1 MADVG
6 HTDNLTESMIDKQM
20 VMSFIDDQKKKSTVN
35 CTKRDLKLL
44 YKWLVGKGELRSIE
58 DIPHNELDAF
68 LSEFYI
74 TLKRENGQEYEPGTF
89 DGIRASIERYL
100 KEKEYSHSLR
110 DKEFN
115 LSTRALSAKKVQL
128 KKLGKGHKPNAS
140 KAVSKDEEDLLWEQ
154 GQLGDGT
161 PRILIFSLWY
171 YFTKC
176 FGLRGRNEHRQLQL
190 GDILMKKDPVDN
202 RQYLEFSERL
212 TKTRDGTKGK
222 ENRKVKP
229 RMYENK
235 SDRCPIR
242 LFKAYLLRRP
252 ENVMEPESPFYL
264 TCIPMERV
272 ESMIWYYA
280 RPMGENTL
288 ANLMPMA
295 AKEAGMDRKTN
306 HSVRK
311 TTIKTLRKA
320 GVPRDKIKHIS
331 GHKSTSSIEAYD
343 DDLSDNEQREYSDV
357 LTGVKSSLGHV
368 GQSVT
373 ANESDNT
380 CNNVAL
386 QKIDRSTVSHQMSP
400 PMATSSQSVCSYTAA
415 PNNIHEQSSKGAS
428 EALSNM
434 FSKGTVLNNCTFNIN
449 FNMEQS
455 NGEGQRHSRQ
465 NYCYEPPRKTFKRI
479 LPLESSD
486 ESQEF

>member
-1 MADVG
+1 
-6 HTDNLTESMIDKQM
+6 M
-20 VMSFIDDQKKKSTVN
+20 VISFIDDQKKQSTVN
-35 CTKRDLKLL
+35 FTKRDLKLL

-58 DIPHNELDAF
+58 NIPHNELDPF

-74 TLKRENGQEYEPGTF
+74 TLKKENGQEYELGTF
-89 DGIRASIERYL
+89 DGIRASIERDL
-100 KEKEYSHSLR
+100 KDKEYSHSLR

-115 LSTRALSAKKVQL
+115 LSTRALSAKKVKL

-154 GQLGDGT
+154 GKLGDGT

-176 FGLRGRNEHRQLQL
+176 FGLRGINEHRQIQL
-190 GDILMKKDPVDN
+190 GDILMKKDPVN
-202 RQYLEFSERL
+202 NQQYLEFSERL

-235 SDRCPIR
+235 SDRCPIQ
-242 LFKAYLLRRP
+242 LFKAYLPRRP
-252 ENVMEPESPFYL
+252 ENAMEPESPFYL

-272 ESMIWYYA
+272 ESMIWFYT
-280 RPMGENTL
+280 RSMGENTL
-288 ANLMPMA
+288 AKLMPMA
-295 AKEAGMDRKTN
+295 AKEAGWTEKQ
-306 HSVRK
+306 
-311 TTIKTLRKA
+311 TT
-320 GVPRDKIKHIS
+320 
-331 GHKSTSSIEAYD
+331 
-343 DDLSDNEQREYSDV
+343 
-357 LTGVKSSLGHV
+357 
-368 GQSVT
+368 
-373 ANESDNT
+373 
-380 CNNVAL
+380 
-386 QKIDRSTVSHQMSP
+386 KIDRPTVSHQISP

-415 PNNIHEQSSKGAS
+415 LNNIHEQSSKGAS
-428 EALSNM
+428 EASSNM
-434 FSKGTVLNNCTFNIN
+434 FSKGIVLNKCTFNIN
-449 FNMEQS
+449 FKMEQS
-455 NGEGQRHSRQ
+455 NGESQRHSRP

>member
-1 MADVG
+1 
-6 HTDNLTESMIDKQM
+6 
-20 VMSFIDDQKKKSTVN
+20 
-35 CTKRDLKLL
+35 
-44 YKWLVGKGELRSIE
+44 
-58 DIPHNELDAF
+58 
-68 LSEFYI
+68 
-74 TLKRENGQEYEPGTF
+74 
-89 DGIRASIERYL
+89 
-100 KEKEYSHSLR
+100 
-110 DKEFN
+110 
-115 LSTRALSAKKVQL
+115 
-128 KKLGKGHKPNAS
+128 
-140 KAVSKDEEDLLWEQ
+140 
-154 GQLGDGT
+154 
-161 PRILIFSLWY
+161 
-171 YFTKC
+171 
-176 FGLRGRNEHRQLQL
+176 
-190 GDILMKKDPVDN
+190 
-202 RQYLEFSERL
+202 
-212 TKTRDGTKGK
+212 
-222 ENRKVKP
+222 
-229 RMYENK
+229 
-235 SDRCPIR
+235 
-242 LFKAYLLRRP
+242 
-252 ENVMEPESPFYL
+252 MEPESPFYL

-295 AKEAGMDRKTN
+295 AKEAGMDR
-306 HSVRK
+306 
-311 TTIKTLRKA
+311 
-320 GVPRDKIKHIS
+320 VPRDKIKHIS
-331 GHKSTSSIEAYD
+331 GRKSTSSIEAYD
-343 DDLSDNEQREYSDV
+343 DDLSDNEQREYSHV
-357 LTGVKSSLGHV
+357 LTGVKSSI

-380 CNNVAL
+380 CYNVAL

-465 NYCYEPPRKTFKRI
+465 NDCYEPPRKTFKRI

>member
-1 MADVG
+1 MADAG
-6 HTDNLTESMIDKQM
+6 QTDNLTESMINKQM
-20 VMSFIDDQKKKSTVN
+20 
-35 CTKRDLKLL
+35 
-44 YKWLVGKGELRSIE
+44 
-58 DIPHNELDAF
+58 
-68 LSEFYI
+68 
-74 TLKRENGQEYEPGTF
+74 
-89 DGIRASIERYL
+89 
-100 KEKEYSHSLR
+100 
-110 DKEFN
+110 EFN

-140 KAVSKDEEDLLWEQ
+140 KAVSKDEEDVLWEQ

-190 GDILMKKDPVDN
+190 EDILMKKDPLDN
-202 RQYLEFSERL
+202 RQYLEFSDRL

-229 RMYENK
+229 RLYENK
-235 SDRCPIR
+235 SDRCPLR
-242 LFKAYLLRRP
+242 LFKAYLIRRP

-280 RPMGENTL
+280 RPIGENTL

-311 TTIKTLRKA
+311 TTIKTLHKA

-357 LTGVKSSLGHV
+357 LTGVKSSI

-373 ANESDNT
+373 TNESDNT
-380 CNNVAL
+380 FNNMAL
-386 QKIDRSTVSHQMSP
+386 QKIHRPTVSHQMSP
-400 PMATSSQSVCSYTAA
+400 PMATSSQFVCSYTAA

-455 NGEGQRHSRQ
+455 NGEGQRQSMQ

>member
-1 MADVG
+1 
-6 HTDNLTESMIDKQM
+6 K
-20 VMSFIDDQKKKSTVN
+20 
-35 CTKRDLKLL
+35 
-44 YKWLVGKGELRSIE
+44 
-58 DIPHNELDAF
+58 
-68 LSEFYI
+68 
-74 TLKRENGQEYEPGTF
+74 ENGQEYEPGMF
-89 DGIRASIERYL
+89 DGIRASIERHL

-128 KKLGKGHKPNAS
+128 KKLGKEHKPNAS
-140 KAVSKDEEDLLWEQ
+140 KAVSKDEEHLLWEQ

-171 YFTKC
+171 YLTKC

-320 GVPRDKIKHIS
+320 GVPRDKINIYLVTKVQVQLRLTMMIS
-331 GHKSTSSIEAYD
+331 PI
-343 DDLSDNEQREYSDV
+343 
-357 LTGVKSSLGHV
+357 
-368 GQSVT
+368 
-373 ANESDNT
+373 
-380 CNNVAL
+380 
-386 QKIDRSTVSHQMSP
+386 I
-400 PMATSSQSVCSYTAA
+400 
-415 PNNIHEQSSKGAS
+415 SKG
-428 EALSNM
+428 
-434 FSKGTVLNNCTFNIN
+434 NIQ
-449 FNMEQS
+449 M
-455 NGEGQRHSRQ
+455 
-465 NYCYEPPRKTFKRI
+465 Y
-479 LPLESSD
+479 
-486 ESQEF
+486 